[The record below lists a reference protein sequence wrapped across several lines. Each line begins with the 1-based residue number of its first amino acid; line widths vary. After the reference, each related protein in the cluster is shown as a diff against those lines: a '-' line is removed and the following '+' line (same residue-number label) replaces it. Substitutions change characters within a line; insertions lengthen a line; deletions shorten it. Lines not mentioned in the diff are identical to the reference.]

1 MPFSLQMLS
10 ERDKNELHGRA
21 LEILERVG
29 IQFHSKKVCEIL
41 QEAGCE
47 IDWEKQSARIP
58 RSLVESGLETL
69 PARFTLAAP
78 DPQWDIQVGDGT
90 PWYSAGGM
98 CPWFKDLETKKRR
111 SATLA
116 DLVQCAHVID
126 ALDEVDEWCP
136 MVVPTDVPYEIGEIR
151 VLEASLLHSRKHFLG
166 GGVDAAAAPFLAEL
180 YEVFAGDRR
189 KLKERPIWTY
199 VQTPISPLQ
208 NDGRVMELVLDWA
221 DCQIPIILQF
231 LPLSGATAPVTL
243 EGTVLQETANFLGN
257 MAFYQLVSP
266 GWPMIWG
273 AAAATI
279 DLRSGRWSGTT
290 ESVLMSLALVEMA
303 KTVYGVPVS
312 VFGQSTL
319 AQSIDF
325 QSGVEAAFADSILGL
340 AGADNIWGVADLD
353 GSTYVDLDLVV
364 LSTEVIRMMKR
375 FRRGLTI
382 DEEHL
387 LQDVILAE
395 GFDASYLEHRTTA
408 KRYRKEH
415 LISELFPAI
424 PYEDW
429 QAKGMTNADIGHERL
444 MKILAEHE
452 PIEHPPEVL
461 KELERVVAAAEAALL
476 HK

>member
-1 MPFSLQMLS
+1 MLS
-10 ERDKNELHGRA
+10 EQDKSEIHTRS
-21 LEILERVG
+21 LEILEKVG
-29 IQFHSKKVCEIL
+29 IRFHSKRVCEIL
-41 QEAGCE
+41 HEAGCE

-58 RSLVESGLETL
+58 RSLVEAGLKTL
-69 PARFTLAAP
+69 PSRFTLAAP

-98 CPWFKDLETKKRR
+98 CPWFKDLETGKRR
-111 SATLA
+111 EATLA
-116 DLVQCAHVID
+116 DLVQCAHLID

-136 MVVPTDVPYEIGEIR
+136 MVVPTDVPYEMGEVR
-151 VLEASLLHSRKHFLG
+151 VLETSLLCSRKHFLG
-166 GGVDAAAAPFLAEL
+166 GGADPASAPFLAEL
-180 YEVFAGDRR
+180 YDAVLGDRR
-189 KLKERPIWTY
+189 RLKERPIWTY

-208 NDGRVMELVLDWA
+208 NDGRAMELVLNWA

-231 LPLSGATAPVTL
+231 LPLSGATSPVTL
-243 EGTVLQETANFLGN
+243 EGTVLQENANFLGN

-273 AAAATI
+273 AAASTI

-290 ESVLMSLALVEMA
+290 ESVLMGLALVEMA
-303 KTVYGVPVS
+303 KTVYDVPVS

-325 QSGVEAAFADSILGL
+325 QSGVEVVFADSILGL
-340 AGADNIWGVADLD
+340 AGADNIWGVADMD
-353 GSTYVDLDLVV
+353 GSTYVDLDYVV
-364 LSTEVIRMMKR
+364 LATEVIRMLKR

-382 DEEHL
+382 DSDHL
-387 LQDVILAE
+387 LGDVILAE
-395 GFDASYLEHRTTA
+395 GFDANYLGHRTTA
-408 KRYRKEH
+408 KRFRKEH
-415 LISELFPAI
+415 LISDLFPAL

-429 QAKGMTNADIGHERL
+429 EARGMTNAELGRERL
-444 MKILAEHE
+444 MQILAEHE

-461 KELERVVAAAEAALL
+461 EEIERVVAAAEAALL

>member
-10 ERDKNELHGRA
+10 EQDKNEIHTRS

-29 IQFHSKKVCEIL
+29 IQFHSKRVCEIL

-58 RSLVESGLETL
+58 RSLVEAGLKTL
-69 PARFTLAAP
+69 PSRFTLAAP
-78 DPQWDIQVGDGT
+78 DPQWDIHVGNGT
-90 PWYSAGGM
+90 PWYTAGGM
-98 CPWFKDLETKKRR
+98 CPWFKDLQTGKRR
-111 SATLA
+111 QATLA

-136 MVVPTDVPYEIGEIR
+136 MVVPTDVPYEMAEVR
-151 VLEASLLHSRKHFLG
+151 VLETSLLCSRKHFLS
-166 GGVDAAAAPFLAEL
+166 GGVDPASASFTAEL
-180 YEVFAGDRR
+180 YDAVLGDRR
-189 KLKERPIWTY
+189 KLRERPIWTY
-199 VQTPISPLQ
+199 VQSPISPLQ
-208 NDGRVMELVLDWA
+208 NDGRTMEQVLNWA

-231 LPLSGATAPVTL
+231 LPLSGATSPVTL
-243 EGTVLQETANFLGN
+243 EGTVLQENANFLGN

-266 GWPMIWG
+266 GWPIIWG
-273 AAAATI
+273 ATAGTI

-303 KTVYGVPVS
+303 KTVYDVPAS
-312 VFGQSTL
+312 VFGQSSQ
-319 AQSIDF
+319 AHAIDF
-325 QSGVEAAFADSILGL
+325 QSGVEAVFTDSILGL
-340 AGADNIWGVADLD
+340 AGADNIWGVSDLD
-353 GSTYVDLDLVV
+353 GASYVDLDHVV
-364 LSTEVIRMMKR
+364 LVTEVIRMMKR

-382 DEEHL
+382 DEDHL

-395 GFDASYLEHRTTA
+395 GFDASYLGHRTTA

-415 LISELFPAI
+415 LISQFFPAI
-424 PYEDW
+424 SYEDW
-429 QAKGMTNADIGHERL
+429 EARGMTDADIGHERL
-444 MKILAEHE
+444 AKILAEYE

-461 KELERVVAAAEAALL
+461 KEVERVVAAAETALL